1 MLRNNAEILF
11 FFPLSF
17 HNLASNKTMAMVTVV
32 AIGTQKCQNSKG
44 GEWSSLVELWFK
56 VVGANSHYFFF
67 FYFSVVTSLGPG
79 YWFKTESVQ
88 ENTVTRLSSSW
99 FEA

>member
-67 FYFSVVTSLGPG
+67 FIS
-79 YWFKTESVQ
+79 
-88 ENTVTRLSSSW
+88 LSSHHLVLDIGSKLKVCKRIQ
-99 FEA
+99 